1 VARVPGGG
9 VAVGVA
15 VPVAVAVAV
24 AVGVGVG
31 VGVAPDK
38 QTGTF
43 VVWPVVILK
52 LPVAVSKV
60 VFDTE

>member
-1 VARVPGGG
+1 MGRDLGDGPGLG
-9 VAVGVA
+9 VTVV
-15 VPVAVAVAV
+15 VAVAVAE

-31 VGVAPDK
+31 VTPDK

-43 VVWPVVILK
+43 VVWPLVILK

-60 VFDTE
+60 GFDTE